1 MPKQKN
7 LAELNAKKDKI
18 EQQLAQERHKI
29 HRLENRAAYYEKGDR
44 RIGAWWRTLLFTR
57 QTKRTAAFPIRTFM
71 SCVPFALWT
80 NTADGATSS
89 GKDKWI
95 LDEDAAQIVKRVFDL
110 CIDGK
115 GPEQISWI
123 LERDHVEIPAL
134 AEPMIA
140 ESTLGRKK
148 RRDLN
153 GHAVL
158 CPNRRTYSSLR
169 RLSLTLRCFLVC
181 N

>member
-71 SCVPFALWT
+71 SCAPFTLWT

-95 LDEDAAQIVKRVFDL
+95 LDEDAARIVKRVFDL

-115 GPEQISWI
+115 GPEQISRI

-140 ESTLGRKK
+140 ESTPGRKK
-148 RRDLN
+148 T
-153 GHAVL
+153 A
-158 CPNRRTYSSLR
+158 
-169 RLSLTLRCFLVC
+169 
-181 N
+181 

>member
-1 MPKQKN
+1 
-7 LAELNAKKDKI
+7 
-18 EQQLAQERHKI
+18 
-29 HRLENRAAYYEKGDR
+29 
-44 RIGAWWRTLLFTR
+44 
-57 QTKRTAAFPIRTFM
+57 M

-80 NTADGATSS
+80 NTGDSATSS

-115 GPEQISWI
+115 GPEQISRI

-134 AEPMIA
+134 TELMIA

-148 RRDLN
+148 T
-153 GHAVL
+153 A
-158 CPNRRTYSSLR
+158 
-169 RLSLTLRCFLVC
+169 
-181 N
+181 

>member
-1 MPKQKN
+1 
-7 LAELNAKKDKI
+7 
-18 EQQLAQERHKI
+18 
-29 HRLENRAAYYEKGDR
+29 
-44 RIGAWWRTLLFTR
+44 
-57 QTKRTAAFPIRTFM
+57 M

-80 NTADGATSS
+80 NTADRATSS

-115 GPEQISWI
+115 GPEHISRI

-134 AEPMIA
+134 TELMIA

-148 RRDLN
+148 T
-153 GHAVL
+153 A
-158 CPNRRTYSSLR
+158 
-169 RLSLTLRCFLVC
+169 
-181 N
+181 

>member
-1 MPKQKN
+1 
-7 LAELNAKKDKI
+7 
-18 EQQLAQERHKI
+18 
-29 HRLENRAAYYEKGDR
+29 
-44 RIGAWWRTLLFTR
+44 
-57 QTKRTAAFPIRTFM
+57 M

-123 LERDHVEIPAL
+123 LERDRVEIPAL

-140 ESTLGRKK
+140 DSTLGRKK
-148 RRDLN
+148 T
-153 GHAVL
+153 A
-158 CPNRRTYSSLR
+158 
-169 RLSLTLRCFLVC
+169 
-181 N
+181 

>member
-1 MPKQKN
+1 MVVDFAVHSLDEEDVGIFNP
-7 LAELNAKKDKI
+7 
-18 EQQLAQERHKI
+18 HFHVMCPI
-29 HRLENRAAYYEKGDR
+29 HPLDEHGR
-44 RIGAWWRTLLFTR
+44 W
-57 QTKRTAAFPIRTFM
+57 
-71 SCVPFALWT
+71 
-80 NTADGATSS
+80 ATSS

-115 GPEQISWI
+115 GPEQISRI
-123 LERDHVEIPAL
+123 LRKRYHVEIPAL
-134 AEPMIA
+134 TELMIA

-169 RLSLTLRCFLVC
+169 RLSLTLRCFYAFQPSFGNKSCSITASSVMPA
-181 N
+181 